1 MIISGR
7 RVGMPKVSLEAR
19 GARETVLDEVPW
31 RRERRVVVVVAE
43 EVAVMILPVMLGMI
57 Y

>member
-1 MIISGR
+1 M
-7 RVGMPKVSLEAR
+7 GMPKVSLEAR